1 MTEPIAAR
9 YRRFAAAEAHGHS
22 ALYEAFATGVAGD
35 AALLSFL
42 AELPAEKQQPNLLFA
57 AARLACG
64 PAVSFADFRQL
75 VLDHG
80 DVVRAVMLRRRTQT
94 NEAARCAALLPVL
107 AGLPGPLALIEVG
120 ASGGL
125 CLLPDR
131 YGYDY
136 GDVVLPGD
144 PVLPCRAT
152 GVALPDGKP
161 EIAWRRG
168 LDLHP
173 VDVTDADQVAW
184 LEALVWP
191 DQPERLSRLRRAV
204 AVARA
209 DPPMV
214 LRGDL
219 RTDTLPL
226 IEEARRFGTAV
237 VFHTAVLAYLPDA
250 ADRLAFGQDVM
261 RAKAVWISNE
271 APGVLQEAG
280 PVARMPPRKGAFLL
294 SVNGVP
300 AAWTD
305 PHGGWIESVK

>member
-1 MTEPIAAR
+1 MSEPVAAR
-9 YRRFAAAEAHGHS
+9 YRRFATTEAQGHS

-42 AELPAEKQQPNLLFA
+42 AGLPVEKQQPNLLFA
-57 AARLACG
+57 AVRLVCG
-64 PAVSFADFRQL
+64 TAGSFADFRQL
-75 VLDHG
+75 LLDHK
-80 DVVRAVMLRRRTQT
+80 DVVRDVMLRRGTQT
-94 NEAARCAALLPVL
+94 NEAARCAVLLPVL

-136 GDVVLPGD
+136 GDVVLPGE

-152 GVALPDGKP
+152 GLALPVGKP
-161 EIAWRRG
+161 EVAWRRG
-168 LDLHP
+168 LDLDP

-209 DPPMV
+209 DPPV
-214 LRGDL
+214 VARGDL

-226 IEEARRFGTAV
+226 IEEARRFGTVV
-237 VFHTAVLAYLPDA
+237 VFHTAVLAYLPEA
-250 ADRLAFGQDVM
+250 PERLAFGQDVM

-271 APGVLQEAG
+271 APNVVRGAG
-280 PVARMPPRKGAFLL
+280 SMVGTPPRQGAFLL
-294 SVNGVP
+294 SVDGIP
-300 AAWTD
+300 TAWTD
-305 PHGGWIESVK
+305 PHGGWIERVG

>member
-1 MTEPIAAR
+1 MTEAVAAR
-9 YRRFAAAEAHGHS
+9 YRRFAATEARGHS

-35 AALLSFL
+35 AAVLSFL
-42 AELPAEKQQPNLLFA
+42 AALPVEKQRPNLLFA
-57 AARLACG
+57 AVRLVCG
-64 PAVSFADFRQL
+64 TAGSFADFRRRL
-75 VLDHG
+75 LDHK
-80 DVVRAVMLRRRTQT
+80 DLVREVMLRRQTQT
-94 NEAARCAALLPVL
+94 NEPGRCAALLPVL

-136 GDVVLPGD
+136 GEVVLPGE
-144 PVLPCRAT
+144 PVLWCRAT
-152 GVALPDGKP
+152 GLALPTGKP
-161 EIAWRRG
+161 EVAWRRG
-168 LDLHP
+168 LDLDP

-204 AVARA
+204 AVARV
-209 DPPMV
+209 DPPV
-214 LRGDL
+214 VGRGDL

-226 IEEARRFGTAV
+226 IEEARRFGTVV

-250 ADRLAFGQDVM
+250 ADRLAFGRDVM

-271 APGVLQEAG
+271 APNVVRGVGSMAG
-280 PVARMPPRKGAFLL
+280 TPPREGAFLL
-294 SVNGVP
+294 SVDGV
-300 AAWTD
+300 ATAWTD
-305 PHGGWIESVK
+305 PHGGWIEGVG

>member
-1 MTEPIAAR
+1 MTEPVAAR
-9 YRRFAAAEAHGHS
+9 YGRFAATEAHGHS

-42 AELPAEKQQPNLLFA
+42 AELPMEKQRPNLLFA
-57 AARLACG
+57 AVRLACG
-64 PAVSFADFRQL
+64 TAGSFADFRQRL
-75 VLDHG
+75 LDHK
-80 DVVRAVMLRRRTQT
+80 DVVREVMLRRQTQT
-94 NEAARCAALLPVL
+94 NEPGRCAVLLPVL

-136 GDVVLPGD
+136 GEVVLPGE

-152 GVALPDGKP
+152 GVALPAGKP
-161 EIAWRRG
+161 EVAWRRG

-173 VDVTDADQVAW
+173 VDVTEADQVAW

-204 AVARA
+204 AVAQA
-209 DPPMV
+209 DPPLV
-214 LRGDL
+214 GRGDL
-219 RTDTLPL
+219 RTDTAPL
-226 IEEARRFGTAV
+226 IEEARRFGTVV

-250 ADRLAFGQDVM
+250 ADRLAFGRDVM
-261 RAKAVWISNE
+261 RAKAVWVSNE
-271 APGVLQEAG
+271 APNVLQESGFMAKT
-280 PVARMPPRKGAFLL
+280 PPRKGAFLL
-294 SVNGVP
+294 SIDSVP
-300 AAWTD
+300 TAWTD
-305 PHGGWIESVK
+305 PHGGWIEGVK

>member
-9 YRRFAAAEAHGHS
+9 YRRFATAEAHGHS

-42 AELPAEKQQPNLLFA
+42 AGLPAEKQQPNLLFA
-57 AARLACG
+57 AVRLACG
-64 PAVSFADFRQL
+64 TAGSFADFRQRL
-75 VLDHG
+75 LDHQ
-80 DVVRAVMLRRRTQT
+80 DAVRDVMLRRGTQT
-94 NEAARCAALLPVL
+94 NEAGRCAALLPAL

-136 GDVVLPGD
+136 GGVVLPGD
-144 PVLPCRAT
+144 PVLSCRAS
-152 GVALPDGKP
+152 GVALPAGKP
-161 EIAWRRG
+161 EVAWRRG

-173 VDVTDADQVAW
+173 VDVTDADQAAW
-184 LEALVWP
+184 LEALAWP

-209 DPPMV
+209 DPPRV

-219 RTDTLPL
+219 RIDTLPL
-226 IEEARRFGTAV
+226 IEEARGFGAVV

-250 ADRLAFGQDVM
+250 ADRVAFGRDVM
-261 RAKAVWISNE
+261 RAKAAWISNE
-271 APGVLQEAG
+271 APNVLPGLASVAG
-280 PVARMPPRKGAFLL
+280 TPPRKGAFLL
-294 SVNGVP
+294 SVDGVP
-300 AAWTD
+300 TAWTD
-305 PHGGWIESVK
+305 PHGGWIEGVK